1 MRFAEYSTEMTLRT
15 HPLRSVI
22 AGGLC
27 LLLLG
32 QPVAGVA
39 AGKKKKAVPAIRQI
53 EGEQRALHVLNR
65 LTFGPRAGDVAA
77 VQKMGIDKWFEQQ
90 LEPGSIDDSSLEA
103 RLAMF
108 PAMKLEQ
115 ADLMRKY
122 PNRAVLQL
130 MIQRNLPLPADP
142 VEHAIYKDS
151 IAFYELARA
160 KQQAAQ
166 ASSGDGKNQA
176 EMAKASGEVATALPG
191 DSVDPAS
198 PAMAT
203 HEEQFYSGLDAIRII
218 NLAPDARMQRILS
231 MAPEELIAF
240 RKSLN
245 ANELAAAAEG
255 LNSEQ
260 RELLTALQS
269 PVRMVAMEVLQT
281 RLLRDIYSE
290 RQLEAV
296 MTDFWLN
303 HFNVYLRK
311 NQNEPYFLPAYEHD
325 TIRPHALGRFE
336 DLLIATAKSPAMLI
350 YLDNVQSIG
359 PESQAARQITQL
371 KTQRPNGN
379 LVNALPQGLNENY
392 ARELMELHTL
402 GVNGGYTQA
411 DVTQVAKVF
420 TGWTVDQPFRGGAFQ
435 FNERRHEPA
444 AKVVMGHTIP
454 EGGEA
459 EGLAVLHMLATSPST
474 AKFIST
480 KLAVRF
486 VSDGPPPALV
496 DRMQKA
502 FLASDG
508 DIKTVL
514 RTMFNSPEFWSTD
527 AYRAKVK
534 TPIEFVASA
543 VRASGADV
551 TNGQSLVGALDK
563 LGMPIYGMQTPN
575 GYSWMSEPWVSTGA
589 LVSRMNFAIALSS
602 NRLSGVRTDWTTLLV
617 QREPVESG
625 AASSDA
631 AGKEICL
638 EMLLLGQSASDKTR
652 TTVLSQLGDEAT
664 QQQAEKNFAIRPTEQ
679 EPMWP
684 ILSVGATPGPPKG
697 PIDHQ
702 AAEIAGLLLGSPE
715 FQRR

>member
-39 AGKKKKAVPAIRQI
+39 AQKKKKAIPAIRQI

-122 PNRAVLQL
+122 PNPAVLQI

-166 ASSGDGKNQA
+166 ARSGDGKNQA
-176 EMAKASGEVATALPG
+176 EMAKASGDVATALPG

-255 LNSEQ
+255 LTSEQ
-260 RELLTALQS
+260 RELLTALQN
-269 PVRMVAMEVLQT
+269 PARMVAMEALQT

-311 NQNEPYFLPAYEHD
+311 NQNEPYLLPAYERD

-359 PESQAARQITQL
+359 PESQAGRQISQL

-486 VSDGPPPALV
+486 VSDAPPLALV

-502 FLASDG
+502 FLGSDG

-575 GYSWMSEPWVSTGA
+575 GYSWMSESWVSTGA

-602 NRLSGVRTDWTTLLV
+602 NRLSGVRIDWTTLLV

-625 AASSDA
+625 ASSSDA
-631 AGKEICL
+631 SGKEICL
-638 EMLLLGQSASDKTR
+638 ETLLLGQSASDKTR

-664 QQQAEKNFAIRPTEQ
+664 QQQAEKNFPIRPTEQ

-684 ILSVGATPGPPKG
+684 ILSVGATPGPPKA
-697 PIDHQ
+697 PIDRQ